1 MEDFKTTFGTR
12 FRSLRI
18 GYGYTQ
24 DTLCEAYTLKT
35 KRKLLKSSISQYENG
50 KQIPEIPELISF
62 AKFFDVTV
70 DYLLGLSDVMIS
82 NFVLTIKDLEKVL
95 NKLSDND
102 KLLAKPYIE
111 KLYKSVYGIDLT
123 NNNNEFSS
131 EISYTLKEISEN
143 YHSNIK
149 ILGQTA
155 AGQPLEYGDTITE
168 DISNLSDV
176 PANANF
182 ALTVNG
188 DSMEPQIK
196 NGSIIYIHS
205 QEEVENGTISIIE
218 INGAVTCKKVYKENN
233 QLKLVSLNEKYE
245 PIIIEKGNVRILGK
259 VIL

>member
-1 MEDFKTTFGTR
+1 MEDFKSTFGIR
-12 FRSLRI
+12 FKSLRV

-35 KRKLLKSSISQYENG
+35 KKKLLKSSISQYENG

-82 NFVLTIKDLEKVL
+82 NFILTIKDLEKVL

-102 KLLAKPYIE
+102 KLLAKPYLE
-111 KLYKSVYGIDLT
+111 KLYKSVYGIDINLT
-123 NNNNEFSS
+123 NNEVSDELFVLRN
-131 EISYTLKEISEN
+131 KVQ
-143 YHSNIK
+143 

-155 AGQPLEYGDTITE
+155 AGQPLEYNDIITE
-168 DISNLSDV
+168 DINNLSDV
-176 PANANF
+176 PANADF
-182 ALTVNG
+182 ALTVKG
-188 DSMEPQIK
+188 DSMEPEIK

-205 QEEVENGTISIIE
+205 QEDVENGTISIVE
-218 INGAVTCKKVYKENN
+218 IDGAVTCKKVYKEDNK
-233 QLKLVSLNEKYE
+233 LKLVSLNEKYE
-245 PIIIEKGNVRILGK
+245 PMLIDKGNVRILGK